1 MAVIDQY
8 PARRRADYHQRSS
21 FVMALPVIIVLIVFS
36 IYPFLYMLAMSL
48 SASRLAR
55 PFQEFLWLDNYR
67 RALEDVVFA
76 TSLVNTVIYAFSAA
90 MAELILGFLL
100 ALFFYRSAAAGRYLR
115 TLALFPFIAPP
126 VAVAMIWRLIYE
138 PNAGLINYYLRQIGL
153 TNAPIAFLGN
163 PNLALLSL
171 IAIDVWQW
179 TPFVFLLALAA
190 LQALPREP
198 YEAASVDGA
207 SPLQTFVYVTLPMVA
222 PALMVIFIIRLIG
235 AFKIFDQIYLLT
247 FGGPGSATQVAS
259 FYIYRTAFQQFN
271 TGYAAALTIILLLL
285 LALIVT
291 LLTIFR
297 DRVRARFE

>member
-1 MAVIDQY
+1 MAAVAQL
-8 PARRRADYHQRSS
+8 PAQQRARHHRRSN
-21 FVMALPVIIVLIVFS
+21 FWMALPVIIVLIVFS
-36 IYPFLYMLAMSL
+36 IYPFFYMLALSL
-48 SASRLAR
+48 TESRLAR
-55 PFQEFLWLDNYR
+55 PFQDFLWLENYR
-67 RALEDVVFA
+67 RAFEDAVFT
-76 TSLVNTVIYAFSAA
+76 TSLGNTIIYAFSSALI
-90 MAELILGFLL
+90 ELVLGFIL
-100 ALFFYRSAAAGRYLR
+100 ALFFYRSMAAGKYLR

-153 TNAPIAFLGN
+153 TTEPIAFLGN
-163 PNLALLSL
+163 PSLALASL

-207 SPLQTFVYVTLPMVA
+207 SPLQSFLYLTLPMVA
-222 PALMVIFIIRLIG
+222 PALTVIFIIRLIG
-235 AFKIFDQIYLLT
+235 AFKIFDQVYLLT

-285 LALIVT
+285 LVVIVT